1 MAESKEAAVYLMA
14 RKYLSEKWVF
24 SFKLMGV
31 LFVLLCMQLLFI
43 KFDLLN
49 YKDWES
55 HQKRLEVLGRQKT
68 ALATGKQHAILLRNS
83 VILMEHATIWR
94 FRRTGNLVP
103 SSHDSLSIQ
112 TRAIAM
118 VSLTI
123 TFYQIIFE
131 KFRKW
136 KGIGAIRVSKLTKSP
151 LPSPRLISKTILVND
166 SVPNP
171 AVSLLAMQ
179 WGQFLDHDLTSTPT
193 FKNGKIS
200 HHLSSKITEYTIW
213 YSTMSLTSIAM

>member
-68 ALATGKQHAILLRNS
+68 ALATGKQHAILLQNS
-83 VILMEHATIWR
+83 AILMEHATIWR
-94 FRRTGNLVP
+94 FRRTGNPVP
-103 SSHDSLSIQ
+103 SSHDLLSIQ

-123 TFYQIIFE
+123 TKLSNYFWKIPQMKRNRSYSREQVDE
-131 KFRKW
+131 KSL
-136 KGIGAIRVSKLTKSP
+136 AKS
-151 LPSPRLISKTILVND
+151 
-166 SVPNP
+166 
-171 AVSLLAMQ
+171 
-179 WGQFLDHDLTSTPT
+179 STDFQNHP
-193 FKNGKIS
+193 GERQCIES
-200 HHLSSKITEYTIW
+200 GR
-213 YSTMSLTSIAM
+213 

>member
-1 MAESKEAAVYLMA
+1 MAESKEAAVNLMA

-49 YKDWES
+49 SKDLES
-55 HQKRLEVLGRQKT
+55 QQKRLEVLGIQKT
-68 ALATGKQHAILLRNS
+68 ALVTGKQHAILLRNS

-94 FRRTGNLVP
+94 FRRTGNRVP

-123 TFYQIIFE
+123 TILSNYFWKIPQMKRNRSYSLEQVDE
-131 KFRKW
+131 KSL
-136 KGIGAIRVSKLTKSP
+136 AKS
-151 LPSPRLISKTILVND
+151 
-166 SVPNP
+166 
-171 AVSLLAMQ
+171 
-179 WGQFLDHDLTSTPT
+179 STDFQNRPVEWQCT
-193 FKNGKIS
+193 
-200 HHLSSKITEYTIW
+200 
-213 YSTMSLTSIAM
+213 

>member
-1 MAESKEAAVYLMA
+1 
-14 RKYLSEKWVF
+14 
-24 SFKLMGV
+24 MGI
-31 LFVLLCMQLLFI
+31 LFVLLCMQLSFI
-43 KFDLLN
+43 KFHLLN

-55 HQKRLEVLGRQKT
+55 QQKRLEVLGRQKT

-103 SSHDSLSIQ
+103 SSHDSLLIQ

-131 KFRKW
+131 KFRK
-136 KGIGAIRVSKLTKSP
+136 
-151 LPSPRLISKTILVND
+151 
-166 SVPNP
+166 
-171 AVSLLAMQ
+171 
-179 WGQFLDHDLTSTPT
+179 
-193 FKNGKIS
+193 
-200 HHLSSKITEYTIW
+200 
-213 YSTMSLTSIAM
+213 